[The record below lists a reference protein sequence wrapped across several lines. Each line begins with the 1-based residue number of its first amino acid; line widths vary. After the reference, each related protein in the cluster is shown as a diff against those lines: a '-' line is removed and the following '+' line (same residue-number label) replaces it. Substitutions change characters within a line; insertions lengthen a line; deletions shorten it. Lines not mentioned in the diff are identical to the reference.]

1 MHCITQISQQECGGI
16 LEQKSVIAIKIYNN
30 LHYYDAF
37 YYVNIKIE
45 LLKPCGQLCML
56 TNRRYLYS

>member
-1 MHCITQISQQECGGI
+1 MNIFY
-16 LEQKSVIAIKIYNN
+16 KI
-30 LHYYDAF
+30 HYYDAF
-37 YYVNIKIE
+37 CYVNIKIE